1 MFVRLPITYYIIF
14 PFLVTCTYYHSY
26 RFNVCMS
33 VRPVPVL
40 VPVQSHGNTY
50 SILLL
55 YRITF
60 KEKQNKIKSLL
71 LFYFNI
77 LLFLFLKDILDY
89 RLFVQPISSFTFSLS
104 SCFSFFLLVFC
115 ITIFIHSL
123 ILIIVIVLYCYFI
136 IIYYVI

>member
-1 MFVRLPITYYIIF
+1 MFVRLPITYHLSPITF
-14 PFLVTCTYYHSY
+14 PFLVTCTYHYSY
-26 RFNVCMS
+26 RFNVCQS
-33 VRPVPVL
+33 VHPVPV
-40 VPVQSHGNTY
+40 PVYSHGDINF
-50 SILLL
+50 ILLL

-104 SCFSFFLLVFC
+104 LSLSFFLFFALQYS
-115 ITIFIHSL
+115 FIH
-123 ILIIVIVLYCYFI
+123 
-136 IIYYVI
+136 

>member
-26 RFNVCMS
+26 RCNLC
-33 VRPVPVL
+33 
-40 VPVQSHGNTY
+40 QSIPFPFPSKVMEIH
-50 SILLL
+50 ILSYDCTVSHL
-55 YRITF
+55 
-60 KEKQNKIKSLL
+60 KKNKIKSLL

-104 SCFSFFLLVFC
+104 LSLPLSSSFLHYNVHS
-115 ITIFIHSL
+115 FI
-123 ILIIVIVLYCYFI
+123 IIIVIVILL
-136 IIYYVI
+136 